1 MKRIEI
7 STRYTPRV
15 DPNVTRYFKD
25 IKKISKT
32 IDKFDERDL
41 LYKIKNGDVDAYHK
55 LIQANLRFVVSV
67 AKRYQGRGLDLIDLI
82 NEGNC
87 GLAKAATE
95 YDLKQNV
102 KFISYAVWWIQQAI
116 LKAIYDKASTVYY
129 PTGKSVLMHRIKK
142 SMSTLSEKLER
153 DPTIEEISQHSEI
166 PEATVS
172 TILKLIQ
179 KQKSLDEEVEI
190 SNDDSIS
197 LGDKLAG
204 DYTSDEECEINSNN
218 IVIQDIINDIP
229 DKRISDIIK
238 LLFGIGV
245 QRMTLDEIAMRF
257 NMCSE
262 RVRQLKEDGIKWLR
276 DNKSD
281 ELKELL

>member
-1 MKRIEI
+1 
-7 STRYTPRV
+7 
-15 DPNVTRYFKD
+15 
-25 IKKISKT
+25 
-32 IDKFDERDL
+32 
-41 LYKIKNGDVDAYHK
+41 
-55 LIQANLRFVVSV
+55 
-67 AKRYQGRGLDLIDLI
+67 
-82 NEGNC
+82 
-87 GLAKAATE
+87 
-95 YDLKQNV
+95 
-102 KFISYAVWWIQQAI
+102 
-116 LKAIYDKASTVYY
+116 
-129 PTGKSVLMHRIKK
+129 
-142 SMSTLSEKLER
+142 MSTLSEKLER